1 MAKRKSKA
9 EGETAEQTVL
19 APTTQGE
26 TRVSLHDSLQSSP
39 VLEGAV
45 ERILSTIDCEGLSKE
60 LAVKLAEQLL
70 SKIRVDDFVTSLLSE
85 HADELTTLMKRRLME
100 KLLMLR
106 G

>member
-1 MAKRKSKA
+1 MAKRKSKT

-26 TRVSLHDSLQSSP
+26 TQVGLHGSLQSSP

-45 ERILSTIDCEGLSKE
+45 ERILSTLDCDGLSQE
-60 LAVKLAEQLL
+60 LTTKLAEQLL
-70 SKIRVDDFVTSLLSE
+70 SKVRVDDIVTSLISE
-85 HADELTTLMKRRLME
+85 HADELTALMKRRLME
-100 KLLMLR
+100 KLLMR